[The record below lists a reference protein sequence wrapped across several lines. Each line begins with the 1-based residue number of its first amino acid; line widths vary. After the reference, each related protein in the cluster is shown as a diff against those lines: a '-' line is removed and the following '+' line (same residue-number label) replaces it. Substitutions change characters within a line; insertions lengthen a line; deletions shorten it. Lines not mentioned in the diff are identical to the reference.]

1 MTETV
6 LVQFNGDVAR
16 KDVRFFAG
24 EALSFEL
31 PGLPQGAT
39 AAITIAEHAHETPIV
54 QSVTQST
61 VLVLEADDLF
71 DVPEGQSCQYNVWLL
86 HDDVQKLVQYGSLTQ
101 RSTILPENIADL
113 TTSPFSA
120 DTPPTLLVDGD
131 SVMAHT
137 GFRDLLVSTTGDVA
151 LVPSAYNHAVGG
163 HTVLDML
170 ETADDVIAQI
180 VPDNTIV
187 VMGPIGANREANA
200 TVENHRAQI
209 SELFD
214 RYTGAG
220 AVVVAVPTL
229 PDGRSSAED
238 VDPYGNDAYYEELA
252 QIIQDLSATNPSVF
266 VVDVSGFD
274 PVTMKDDRTHPNI
287 SHGAAYLASQT
298 GAAIRGLVDGNRIE
312 GVANRLGALA
322 DFNGDE
328 PIDAVGVTGVEP
340 TGWQVTRLLG
350 SGDWTVTRAVNGDLI
365 VSIQN
370 APDKG
375 QLQIRAETAVSAA
388 VGEAFDSVF
397 EIEVDAA
404 STGFNGVQVQAT
416 DGSLLGGYFDVPI
429 TNPMG
434 GNIYPHAVAVPL
446 ASPATNVAST
456 LRLSVSSGGSVTY
469 RIKRAGLFKVELGAA
484 GASNGGVA
492 PTNTALPQIDNTIPI
507 VGDLLTA
514 TSGLWDGG
522 PTSYAYQ
529 WLADGNAISGET
541 GQSYSV
547 TLADVG
553 SQISVSVIAAND
565 TGVSSA
571 AISAQTDAVGEPA
584 SNAVIAWDNQINSPS
599 GDQLSYSDQDRTV
612 SAIVSTNGMRHA
624 RGVDAI
630 SGQIYFEIEATSDI
644 NSVGICGT
652 AVDYASGGPGGIS
665 RCYWSSA
672 YVFHS
677 GGSSFMGSG
686 NAVANGNRV
695 QIAVDTNT
703 GQFWL
708 RRSATDPW
716 NNNASA
722 DPAMLTGGFDCSGI
736 STTIHP
742 YVQLKNANTAE
753 ARLHGTADRITGTV
767 PTGYQTIG

>member
-31 PGLPQGAT
+31 HDLPQGAS

-54 QSVTQST
+54 QSVTQSAIH
-61 VLVLEADDLF
+61 VLDADELV

-86 HDDVQKLVQYGSLTQ
+86 HEETQKLVQYGSLTQ

-113 TTSPFSA
+113 TAALFSA

-151 LVPSAYNHAVGG
+151 LVPSAYNHAIGG
-163 HTVLDML
+163 HTVIDML

-200 TVENHRAQI
+200 TVEDHRLQI
-209 SELFD
+209 PELFE
-214 RYTGAG
+214 RYTDAG

-229 PDGRSSAED
+229 PDGRTSAED
-238 VDPYGNDAYYEELA
+238 VDPHGNDAYYEELA
-252 QIIQDLSATNPSVF
+252 QIIRDFAATNPSVF
-266 VVDVSGFD
+266 AVDVTAFD

-298 GAAIRGLVDGNRIE
+298 AAAIRALVDGNRID

-322 DFNGDE
+322 GFDGDT
-328 PIDAVGVTGVEP
+328 PIDTAGVTGIEP

-350 SGDWTVTRAVNGDLI
+350 SGDWSVTRAVNGDL
-365 VSIQN
+365 VVAIQN

-375 QLQIRAETAVSAA
+375 QLQIRTETALTAA
-388 VGEAFDSVF
+388 VGEAFDSIF
-397 EIEVDAA
+397 EIEVDPA

-416 DGSLLGGYFDVPI
+416 DGTLLGGYFDTAV
-429 TNPMG
+429 TNPLG
-434 GNIYPHAVAVPL
+434 GNIYPHAFAVPL
-446 ASPATNVAST
+446 ESAVTRVAST
-456 LRLSVSSGGSVTY
+456 LRLSVSAGGSATY
-469 RIKRAGLFKVELGAA
+469 RVKRAGLFKVVLEST
-484 GASNGGVA
+484 GASTGGDV
-492 PTNTALPQIDNTIPI
+492 PTNTALPQIDNSTPL
-507 VGDLLTA
+507 VGDVLTA
-514 TSGLWDGG
+514 TSGAWDGQ
-522 PTSYAYQ
+522 PATYVYQ
-529 WLADGNAISGET
+529 WRADGTDISGAT
-541 GQSYSV
+541 AQSYGV
-547 TLADVG
+547 TQAEVG
-553 SQISVSVIAAND
+553 SQISVSVIATNG
-565 TGVSSA
+565 TGDSLPAV
-571 AISAQTDAVGEPA
+571 SAQTDAVSEPA
-584 SNAVIAWDNQINSPS
+584 SNTVISWDSQINSPS
-599 GDQLSYSDQDRTV
+599 GDQLAYSDQDRTV
-612 SAIVSTNGMRHA
+612 AAVASTNGMRHA
-624 RGVDAI
+624 RGVDEI

-652 AVDYASGGPGGIS
+652 AVDYASGGPNGVS

-686 NAVANGNRV
+686 NAVANGDRV
-695 QIAVDTNT
+695 QVAVDTNT
-703 GQFWL
+703 NQFWL
-708 RRSATDPW
+708 RRSPSDPW
-716 NNNASA
+716 NNNAAA
-722 DPAMLTGGFDCSGI
+722 DPATQTGGFDCSGI
-736 STTIHP
+736 ATTIHP
-742 YVQLKNANTAE
+742 YVQLKNAGTAT

-767 PTGYQTIG
+767 PAGYQTIG